1 MSDSCMQ
8 LNTPLHAYVW
18 SDQAG
23 ENIHN
28 DDKRE
33 PLKKKKKNWE
43 RFKCFRNGRNCS
55 FNENY
60 DGAVA
65 VDGSER
71 DGSVDRWFG
80 SKRSKNLENVAE
92 REKSR
97 WDLKKGR
104 MTKEGRVR
112 EDARC
117 DNFTKKIYFFF
128 SVQFRC
134 NAELRLLKFYW
145 ITLLSFSIK
154 LQIWWDN
161 WMDNWSPT

>member
-33 PLKKKKKNWE
+33 PLKKKNWE

-71 DGSVDRWFG
+71 DGSVDRWFR

-104 MTKEGRVR
+104 MTKEGGIR

-117 DNFTKKIYFFF
+117 DNFTKKSIFFF
-128 SVQFRC
+128 FFGTISLQRRAATVKI
-134 NAELRLLKFYW
+134 LLDHF
-145 ITLLSFSIK
+145 TVLL
-154 LQIWWDN
+154 D
-161 WMDNWSPT
+161 